1 MFPRLPV
8 ATARFSCSPPN
19 LNLLDPYFIF
29 MYMHYNHCHRATA
42 YLQFII
48 IIIFII
54 IIQLR
59 SYLNKKV
66 AAPRLENRD

>member
-1 MFPRLPV
+1 MGTSKETLYILCLALVLTVLRI
-8 ATARFSCSPPN
+8 S
-19 LNLLDPYFIF
+19 III
-29 MYMHYNHCHRATA
+29 YNI
-42 YLQFII
+42 LSELMINSII
-48 IIIFII
+48 IIIIINTI